1 MGFLRNR
8 RVRNWVIQF
17 LVIAGLAAAF
27 GVVAVTTVTNLR
39 LRGIPLGFE
48 FLSMP
53 SGMPIAEALIAY
65 TPASPYSR
73 AILVGILNTIVVSAI
88 VIVTSSVLGLFL
100 GIMRLSG
107 NPAIAGTA
115 RVWVEIAR
123 NTPLIVILLF
133 VYGLWTAMPGVA
145 GALEPLPGVFLSQRG
160 VALPAISF
168 GPGAWMIAAGTA
180 VALAAIFAASK
191 IASAIQARTGNRPL
205 LVPIVASTE
214 AVLVIA
220 VLASGFAEFHI
231 DWPERRRF
239 NFIGGGEV
247 SPEFATLIVGLVIY
261 TTGFIGEIAR
271 SGILAVKI
279 GYWEAA
285 SSLGL
290 RRSQTLRLI
299 VLPLALR
306 VVVPPLN
313 SQYINVVKN
322 STLAIAI
329 GYQEFFTI
337 AGTMINRTS
346 HAIEGIVLILAVY
359 LAINL
364 ALSTLMN
371 WYNRR
376 IALVER

>member
-1 MGFLRNR
+1 
-8 RVRNWVIQF
+8 
-17 LVIAGLAAAF
+17 
-27 GVVAVTTVTNLR
+27 
-39 LRGIPLGFE
+39 
-48 FLSMP
+48 
-53 SGMPIAEALIAY
+53 
-65 TPASPYSR
+65 
-73 AILVGILNTIVVSAI
+73 
-88 VIVTSSVLGLFL
+88 
-100 GIMRLSG
+100 
-107 NPAIAGTA
+107 
-115 RVWVEIAR
+115 
-123 NTPLIVILLF
+123 
-133 VYGLWTAMPGVA
+133 MPGVA

-168 GPGAWMIAAGTA
+168 GPGAWMIAAGAA